1 MSPLNARETPQ
12 RPDQHFAPAT
22 STDSSPTTGEWAN
35 APRRGADSR
44 VFGAAG
50 RDPDCLHQ
58 WFETQAALKPSAVAL
73 VFEHERLTYA
83 ELNRR
88 ANRLA
93 HRLRAAGVARET
105 LVGIFLDRSVHM
117 IVAMLAVLKAGGA
130 YVPLDPVYP
139 VERLAFMLADTKAGI
154 ILTQTALLERWE
166 GLRAGADLSARVL
179 CVDAAAE
186 TDLGKEENP
195 VAEVQAANLA
205 YIIYTS
211 GSTGQP
217 KGVAVEHR
225 NSVALVT
232 WASHVYSEREL
243 DGVLAGISISFD
255 PSILDIFMPLC
266 LGGKVILAAN
276 TLALP
281 RLAAAAEVRLLFS
294 VPSVIRELIRMGGI
308 PASLET
314 INMGGEHLPASLV
327 QELYALPHLKRVYDL
342 YGPTETTTCSTY
354 ALRTPEAPANIG
366 RPINGTQVYV
376 LDSQLRPVP
385 TGETGELFIGGHG
398 VVRGYLNN
406 PAINRQRFI
415 VSPFAADK
423 TARLYRTGDL
433 GRYRPDGTLEFAG
446 RNDRQVK
453 IRGFRVELGEVESA
467 LLRHERV
474 GEALVVA
481 HEDKAGKRGLVAYVV
496 PRALASQAHADL
508 PTAESPPL
516 GPQLRLHL
524 RERLPDH
531 MVPGAFMVVDR
542 FALTPTG
549 KIDHAV
555 LPAPEYLRLGA
566 GEFVGPRDATESLL
580 CEIWGELLK
589 TKEIGVNEDFFQIG
603 GDSLLGAVM
612 FTEVEKRT
620 GVRLPIESVL
630 RNATVERLATYI
642 AAARQLRQG
651 GEWSPWVEIQPLGN
665 RPRLFLVH
673 GVGGGMMW
681 GYANLARHLGDNQPI
696 YAFRARPA
704 TPLTITEMAE
714 SYVRDLR
721 AFQPEGPY
729 LLGGYCFGGNIA
741 YEMARMLMDQG
752 QRVDLLVLFNSS
764 PPNSSYDC
772 TTITPLF
779 VGRFILNLTH
789 WLIGFVKWG
798 RVKQLRFLR
807 WKFQMLQRRLGKLL
821 TRGGSADGFDVETQ
835 VDLST
840 VPIEDHA
847 LWSAHV
853 RANGQHCAGV
863 YHGNVTLLRTL
874 GHPFDCN
881 YDPLCGWADYA
892 KGGITVKVLP
902 GLHES
907 LLEEPQVRL
916 AAKELK
922 AQLDQLNAEAASL
935 S

>member
-1 MSPLNARETPQ
+1 MDEPHPARPLATNRLGLAVSPSGVVEE
-12 RPDQHFAPAT
+12 
-22 STDSSPTTGEWAN
+22 G
-35 APRRGADSR
+35 
-44 VFGAAG
+44 
-50 RDPDCLHQ
+50 PDCLHKL
-58 WFETQAALKPSAVAL
+58 FEAQVELKPRAVAL
-73 VFEHERLTYA
+73 VFHTERITYQ

-88 ANRLA
+88 ANRVA
-93 HRLRAAGVARET
+93 HRLRAAGVGSET

-117 IVAMLAVLKAGGA
+117 IVAMLGVLKAGGA

-139 VERLAFMLADTKAGI
+139 LERLTFMLADTQAGM
-154 ILTQTALLERWE
+154 ILTQSSLLERWE
-166 GLRAGADLSARVL
+166 GLRAGTQLTPQVF
-179 CVDAAAE
+179 CVDTADADAGVDAGNPAAAV
-186 TDLGKEENP
+186 DAG
-195 VAEVQAANLA
+195 NLA

-211 GSTGQP
+211 GSTGTP

-225 NSVALVT
+225 NSVALIK
-232 WASHVYSEREL
+232 WASQIYSPQEL

-281 RLAAAAEVRLLFS
+281 RLVAADEVRLLFS
-294 VPSVIRELIRMGGI
+294 VPSVVRELLRMGGI
-308 PASLET
+308 PASVET
-314 INMGGEHLPASLV
+314 INMGGEHLPSSLV

-354 ALRTPEAPANIG
+354 ALRTVEAAPTIG
-366 RPINGTQVYV
+366 RPIDGTQVYV

-385 TGETGELFIGGHG
+385 HGETGELFIGGHG

-406 PAINRQRFI
+406 PDINQQRFI
-415 VSPFAADK
+415 PSPFSADR
-423 TARLYRTGDL
+423 TSRLYRTGDL

-467 LLRHERV
+467 LLTHNEV
-474 GEALVVA
+474 SEALVIT
-481 HEDKAGKRGLVAYVV
+481 HDDHTGKRGLVAYVV
-496 PRALASQAHADL
+496 PYPKVASVRRDAQVSM
-508 PTAESPPL
+508 PSRL
-516 GPQLRLHL
+516 GSQLRLHL
-524 RERLPDH
+524 KERLPDH
-531 MVPGAFMVVDR
+531 MVPSAFMVLDR
-542 FALTPTG
+542 FALSPTG
-549 KIDHAV
+549 KIDHAA
-555 LPAPEYLRLGA
+555 LPPPEHLRPGV
-566 GEFVGPRDATESLL
+566 GEFVGPRDATEALL
-580 CEIWGELLK
+580 CQIWGELLK
-589 TKEIGVNEDFFQIG
+589 VDEIGVHEDFFQIG

-620 GVRLPIESVL
+620 GVRLPIESIV
-630 RNATVERLATYI
+630 RNATVERLASYI
-642 AAARQLRQG
+642 EAARQLSKPAG
-651 GEWSPWVEIQPLGN
+651 WSPWVEIQPHGD
-665 RPRLFLVH
+665 RRRLFLVH

-681 GYANLARHLGDNQPI
+681 GYANLARHLGDKQPI
-696 YAFRARPA
+696 YAFRARPVS
-704 TPLTITEMAE
+704 PLTINEMAE
-714 SYVRDLR
+714 HYVRDLR

-741 YEMARMLMDQG
+741 YEMARILMERG

-764 PPNSSYDC
+764 PPNCSYDC
-772 TTITPLF
+772 MTLTPLF
-779 VGRFILNLTH
+779 VGRFLLNLTH
-789 WLIGFVKWG
+789 WFIGFVRWG
-798 RVKQLRFLR
+798 RAKQRRFLR
-807 WKFQMLQRRLGKLL
+807 WKFQMMHWRLAKWLGHRR
-821 TRGGSADGFDVETQ
+821 SAEGFDVQTQ

-840 VPIEDHA
+840 VPSEDHS
-847 LWSAHV
+847 LWTAHV
-853 RANGQHCAGV
+853 RANGLHHASI
-863 YHGNVTLLRTL
+863 YHGKITLLRTL

-892 KGGITVKVLP
+892 KGGIAVKVLP

-922 AQLDQLNAEAASL
+922 ALLDQLNAEANPL

>member
-1 MSPLNARETPQ
+1 VIAGACSGAEL
-12 RPDQHFAPAT
+12 
-22 STDSSPTTGEWAN
+22 SSPGL
-35 APRRGADSR
+35 
-44 VFGAAG
+44 AG
-50 RDPDCLHQ
+50 RGPDCLHQ
-58 WFETQAALKPSAVAL
+58 WFEAQVELKPSAVAL
-73 VFEHERLTYA
+73 VFDQERLTYA
-83 ELNRR
+83 ELNCR

-93 HRLRAAGVARET
+93 HCLRAAGVGGET

-117 IVAMLAVLKAGGA
+117 IVSMLAVLKAGGA

-139 VERLAFMLADTKAGI
+139 V
-154 ILTQTALLERWE
+154 ILTHTALLERWE
-166 GLRAGADLSARVL
+166 DLRARADLSARVY
-179 CVDAAAE
+179 CVDAPGDQ
-186 TDLGKEENP
+186 DLREEGNP
-195 VAEVQAANLA
+195 AAEVQAANLA

-225 NSVALVT
+225 NSVALVS
-232 WASHVYSEREL
+232 WASHVYSSREL

-281 RLAAAAEVRLLFS
+281 GLAAATEVRLLFS
-294 VPSVIRELIRMGGI
+294 VPSVIRELMRMGGI
-308 PASLET
+308 PNSVET
-314 INMGGEHLPASLV
+314 INMGGEHLPTSLV
-327 QELYALPHLKRVYDL
+327 QDLYALPHLKRVYDL

-406 PAINRQRFI
+406 PAINQQRFI
-415 VSPFAADK
+415 VSPFANDK

-433 GRYRPDGTLEFAG
+433 GRYRLDGTLEFAG

-467 LLRHERV
+467 LLRHEGV

-481 HEDKAGKRGLVAYVV
+481 HEDKSGKRGLVAYVV
-496 PRALASQAHADL
+496 PRAKAGPHRGDL
-508 PTAESPPL
+508 PAAESPPL

-555 LPAPEYLRLGA
+555 LPAPQYLRPGA
-566 GEFVGPRDATESLL
+566 GEFVGPRDGTEALL
-580 CEIWGELLK
+580 CQIWGELLK

-630 RNATVERLATYI
+630 RNATVERLATFI

-741 YEMARMLMDQG
+741 YEMARILMAQG

-772 TTITPLF
+772 TAITPLF

-789 WLIGFVKWG
+789 WFIGFVKWG

-821 TRGGSADGFDVETQ
+821 ARGGPADGFDVETQ

-840 VPIEDHA
+840 VPMEDHA

-853 RANGQHCAGV
+853 RANGQHTAGV
-863 YHGNVTLLRTL
+863 YHGKVTLLRTL

-922 AQLDQLNAEAASL
+922 ALLDQLNAEASSL